1 MKPWMAPKI
10 LTIGHGRNF
19 LRPDHGEHGC
29 GVLEKGHLSMRDS
42 RFLDT
47 TNYERQR
54 QLDEARFSAQCELR
68 KKITDRVL
76 GQRDLFALKMVDGQ
90 VMIDVAASRKRVR
103 EVMEAIARE
112 GGTTMAIPYDE
123 RPCP

>member
-1 MKPWMAPKI
+1 
-10 LTIGHGRNF
+10 
-19 LRPDHGEHGC
+19 
-29 GVLEKGHLSMRDS
+29 MRDS